1 MNKPLINAI
10 PGRSGRENRPADRL
24 RATLFVCLAIASAA
38 GLARGDDPPKA
49 KAKAGP
55 GRLLVRAQDPSREV
69 PNGLRFE
76 GFLSVNPE
84 TGDWKPIG
92 DRDLEV
98 ASLSP
103 DGRFLAG
110 AVSSREDAA
119 KEGVWV
125 YDLTRE
131 IPRRRVFDRL
141 GVPSW
146 SNDGSQLVIG
156 SNIARGRY
164 ETYRVKADGSGLTKL
179 PIPEGEFVINCSPD
193 GSWLASHNPVRKT
206 LETHILLTHPD
217 GTGSHEVVNAVNLS
231 GAAQIS
237 PNGRE
242 VVYAIYGSDRQ
253 QKTESS
259 VWIVGIDG
267 GNRRRVPVKLEGNS
281 FIRPCWSP
289 DGSRL
294 AINVIVNGQPRPRV
308 DEIVVID
315 LDGKNSNTLP
325 LPPWRLSLHDW
336 K

>member
-1 MNKPLINAI
+1 L
-10 PGRSGRENRPADRL
+10 
-24 RATLFVCLAIASAA
+24 VCLAIASAA

-49 KAKAGP
+49 KAKASQ
-55 GRLLVRAQDPSREV
+55 GRLLVRVEDRSREV
-69 PNGLRFE
+69 PVGLRFQ
-76 GFLSVNPE
+76 GLLLVDPE
-84 TGDWKPIG
+84 TGEWKPVG
-92 DRDLEV
+92 DRDLV
-98 ASLSP
+98 AGALSP

-110 AVSSREDAA
+110 AVSPAA
-119 KEGVWV
+119 EAEKRGVWI
-125 YDLTRE
+125 YDLTGDA
-131 IPRRRVFDRL
+131 PRRRVFDRY
-141 GVPSW
+141 GMPSW

-156 SNIARGRY
+156 SPIVQGRY

-179 PIPEGEFVINCSPD
+179 PIPEGESVINCSRN

-217 GTGSHEVVNAVNLS
+217 GTGSHEVASAVNLN

-242 VVYAIYGSDRQ
+242 VVYAIYGSDRE
-253 QKTESS
+253 KTESS

-281 FIRPCWSP
+281 LIRPRWSP
-289 DGSRL
+289 DGRRL
-294 AINVIVNGQPRPRV
+294 AINVSVNGPPMPRV